1 MAVSKLGTFFGHP
14 VTHHNGLSK
23 PIVGSLVIDH
33 ATLRMK
39 IFDGKTWIDVSEEAL
54 EDLDKV
60 ESMYFNKRNITDEFL
75 EEEYPELKQLKEE
88 YEHMRDKLKVF
99 EILKTDNA

>member
-1 MAVSKLGTFFGHP
+1 
-14 VTHHNGLSK
+14 
-23 PIVGSLVIDH
+23 
-33 ATLRMK
+33 
-39 IFDGKTWIDVSEEAL
+39 
-54 EDLDKV
+54 
-60 ESMYFNKRNITDEFL
+60 MYFNKRNITDEFL